1 MRFLCFDCCFR
12 TCRLRDFSDGF
23 RRCFRSRVCVRILR
37 FPVGRIILST
47 FASFGRCLR
56 FRHRFLNGDIP
67 ADPVHRVQLV
77 CRLDVVDRLIGSCHT
92 GGKISLVR
100 ILRFIEV
107 HLYLILVRD
116 LQVCEILLQIDF
128 RIKIHLVILS
138 RDNLFRIQLILH
150 LIQLRQS
157 FHIGLKFLLR
167 VHLRCESRDRSHR
180 CLQHHHCREQSGDHS
195 CRNAFL
201 LHSFIVPFVSIFV
214 LPCYPDASVSKFSWD
229 RSSFPERLQPLLPLT
244 PEKRV

>member
-37 FPVGRIILST
+37 FPVGRIILSA

-157 FHIGLKFLLR
+157 FHLSSSSGFISDAKAVIG
-167 VHLRCESRDRSHR
+167 VTAACSTITAESSPEII
-180 CLQHHHCREQSGDHS
+180 L
-195 CRNAFL
+195 AVKLFF
-201 LHSFIVPFVSIFV
+201 FI
-214 LPCYPDASVSKFSWD
+214 
-229 RSSFPERLQPLLPLT
+229 RSSFLS
-244 PEKRV
+244 